1 MEDSI
6 VRECALALTSLRR
19 MIRRCAL
26 ATLSYENMVSG
37 PKSRY
42 QTLVKVPYCKCV
54 NGDAVNGKY
63 EKKIVTVDAHGS
75 DHTFRLGTYLGTVG

>member
-1 MEDSI
+1 
-6 VRECALALTSLRR
+6 
-19 MIRRCAL
+19 
-26 ATLSYENMVSG
+26 MVSG